1 MNKKGFFGIFS
12 PGGRTISQTELATV
26 GGDLQSAD
34 IVADGAFA
42 AAGDI
47 YRGPNG
53 LLVIARSD
61 RPVAEFGAAVTAAYQ
76 ANASAGLAR
85 LGGVFAFALFDP
97 RQPSLLLAIDR
108 MGVRQLAYGKTS
120 RGDLVFS
127 TRADQIV
134 RHPDVDDGISQQ
146 AIHDYLFFHM
156 VPSPGTIYSGVK
168 KLRPAHA
175 YECSAARNAARQYWM
190 PKFAADRSEG
200 IPALE
205 SELHDALRE
214 SVSACS
220 PGPGTGGFLSGG
232 IDSSTVLGYMSKLSE
247 DSVPAFSIGFSSA
260 EEYDES
266 AYARL
271 AAEKFGLQG
280 HQFDVTVE
288 DIVETV
294 PRIAQAYDEPFGN
307 SSAVPTLRCAEYAR
321 EAGISRLFAGD
332 GGDELF
338 AGNPHYTRQKLFAPY
353 ESLPRGLKGLLESPA
368 FLALCR
374 GPAAKIGS
382 YIQQARIRMPDRNWS
397 WNYMYRQPRNE
408 VFAAEFL
415 AGIDPEHPLKLM
427 RAVYDETPQATNLVD
442 RMLYL
447 DWQFILA
454 DSDLRKVGHMCDLAG
469 VEVCFP
475 MLGDPVVDVSLKVPA
490 KDKIRGQRL
499 RHFYKNAMREF
510 LPGEILRKKKHGFGL
525 PFGQWLKENRPL
537 QDLVYPSL
545 ESFGKRG
552 ILHAEFLPR
561 LVDEHRTGHA
571 SYHGYVIWDVMM
583 LELWLQAHGHGV

>member
-1 MNKKGFFGIFS
+1 MNKKGFFGVFS
-12 PGGRTISQTELATV
+12 PRGRAVSQAELATV
-26 GGDLQSAD
+26 DGHFQSTDFIAEGPLA
-34 IVADGAFA
+34 VVGSS
-42 AAGDI
+42 
-47 YRGPNG
+47 YRGPEG
-53 LLVIARSD
+53 LIVVADSD
-61 RPVAEFGAAVTAAYQ
+61 RPAAKFGAAVVDAYRHDGG
-76 ANASAGLAR
+76 AGVER
-85 LGGVFAFALFDP
+85 LGGVFACAIFDP
-97 RQPSLLLAIDR
+97 KQPALVLAIDR
-108 MGVRQLAYGKTS
+108 MGVRQLAYGKTAS
-120 RGDLVFS
+120 GDLVFS

-134 RHPDVDDGISQQ
+134 RHPEVDDGISHQ

-156 VPSPGTIYSGVK
+156 VPSPGTIYSGVE
-168 KLRPAHA
+168 KLRPAHY
-175 YECSAARNAARQYWM
+175 YECSADKSRARQYWM
-190 PKFAADRSEG
+190 PQFAAQRSEG

-205 SELHDALRE
+205 SALHAALRA

-220 PGPGTGGFLSGG
+220 PGPGAGGFLSGG
-232 IDSSTVLGYMSKLSE
+232 IDSSSVLGHMSRLAE
-247 DSVPAFSIGFSSA
+247 DPVPAFSIGFSSA

-266 AYARL
+266 AYARI
-271 AAEKFGLQG
+271 AIERFGLEG

-288 DIVETV
+288 DIVEAV

-307 SSAVPTLRCAEYAR
+307 SSAVPTLKCAEYAR
-321 EAGISRLFAGD
+321 AAGVQKLFAGD

-353 ESLPRGLKGLLESPA
+353 ESLPAGLRTLLQSPA

-374 GPAAKIGS
+374 GPVAKIGS
-382 YIQQARIRMPDRNWS
+382 YIRQAQIRMPDRNWS
-397 WNYMYRQPRNE
+397 WNYMYRQPRDE

-415 AGIDPEHPLKLM
+415 QGIDPEHPLKLM
-427 RAVYDETPQATNLVD
+427 RAVYDETPNETDLVD

-454 DSDLRKVGHMCDLAG
+454 DSDLRKVGHMCELADID
-469 VEVCFP
+469 VCFP

-490 KDKIRGQRL
+490 KDKIRGQQL
-499 RHFYKNAMREF
+499 RYFYKNAMREF
-510 LPGEILRKKKHGFGL
+510 LPSDILRKKKHGFGL
-525 PFGQWLKENRPL
+525 PFGQWLKENRSL

-552 ILHAEFLPR
+552 ILHADFLPR